1 MADDIATKRSFR
13 QEIWRMIWRKI
24 GESYLSVS
32 PIVLMI
38 TVLFFTGVV
47 SDFYWPVFVVFLIA
61 AVCIGLGLALFQLG
75 CDQSISKVGG
85 IIGSTLFKQRK
96 LWLVCIMTFFL
107 GVIITVAE
115 PDLKLMANQ
124 IGFDNEALADRLC
137 GYRRWPL
144 LDVRRFTHSFPK
156 GSQRPLLGLLRHHL
170 YLGGHHQQKLPADF
184 FR

>member
-1 MADDIATKRSFR
+1 MIASLKSMKELRDALTKNRARATKGKACMADDIATNRSFR

-85 IIGSTLFKQRK
+85 IIGS
-96 LWLVCIMTFFL
+96 
-107 GVIITVAE
+107 
-115 PDLKLMANQ
+115 
-124 IGFDNEALADRLC
+124 
-137 GYRRWPL
+137 
-144 LDVRRFTHSFPK
+144 
-156 GSQRPLLGLLRHHL
+156 
-170 YLGGHHQQKLPADF
+170 
-184 FR
+184 